1 MYIIINN
8 TTRSCARYEG
18 NWPMDILEEQLSKGD
33 RVIVI
38 SHYSKTIK
46 VPYCVEDNGNI
57 EWDWAS
63 FPFDNETLAKY
74 KSL

>member
-1 MYIIINN
+1 
-8 TTRSCARYEG
+8 
-18 NWPMDILEEQLSKGD
+18 MDILEEQLSKGD